1 MTRLDF
7 RILGP
12 LEVRTPTGEPLDLGA
27 RKQRAVLALL
37 LVDPGRVVS
46 LDRIVHGLWAG
57 EAPSSATGTLQAYVS
72 QLRRVLEPDRP
83 PRTPPA
89 VLVTRDPGYALAVAP
104 SQVDAVR
111 FAAAVEAAR
120 ADLRAGAYDL
130 AERSLTAALGEWR
143 GAPFADF
150 ADEEF
155 AVAPAAQ
162 LTELRDSAVE
172 ELIEVQLATGRPAG
186 AAASAQGLLERHPF
200 RERAWGQLMIAL
212 YRAGRQADALAAYRR
227 AREVLDDELG
237 LPPGP
242 HLQALEAAILR
253 QDPDLDP
260 VGGSYVP
267 ALALHD
273 PAHRDRTTHG
283 VPDISEKSGT
293 SGDGGRGDE
302 AAGGAA
308 QRVAAGAGPL
318 AGGQAERTAARGEAF
333 AGGPS
338 ATHRESLAGRPS
350 ATHRAAPAGGP
361 SANHRA
367 ALTGGPSA
375 ARGATF
381 VGEAAGVEPLVGR
394 AAEEQHVADRIAQAG
409 AGRGGVLLVV
419 GEAGVGKSLLAEWAA
434 ATAERHGLATAWSRC
449 VEAGATPAFWPW
461 AQVLRALPDTPE
473 RRHLRDVLAGRG
485 DSEWRREDPD
495 AGLFHLHEA
504 VAETLREAA
513 GERPLLVVVDDLHVA
528 DASSLQLLA
537 HLAPALHRLPILLL
551 ATLRPEAGDADPALR
566 EALALLAN
574 ERGAERLRL
583 GSFTAADIAD
593 YLGGRPGADVV
604 EALLERTGGN
614 PFYLKELLRLLASE
628 HPGGW
633 GSAQAVVDT
642 GVPESVRDVISRR
655 VSRLPDDT
663 QVLLHAAAVIGR
675 DVSLLVLEA
684 STDRPN
690 EAVLE
695 ALEPAVAAG
704 LLTEVPGTW
713 DYRFSHA
720 IVRDTVYGGLSRLQ
734 RARLHKQVGEAL
746 ERAEDPALLPL
757 LVHHFTMAAPLGV
770 ADRAVRHARRAAEL
784 AMAQLAY
791 DEAARYLET
800 ALGATRP
807 GASRDRGRLL
817 VQLGVARRAAG
828 DVAGTR
834 AVLDEALT
842 VATQLG
848 DDELAMDAATLFGGV
863 TLWTWRPYL
872 GVDERMIGILRAQL
886 GRLDPADDRRRAVL
900 LGTLAVELYYSPDR
914 PEGEE
919 HAARAVALARGS
931 GDPDLL
937 VRTLNNYWVA
947 AWVPQREAPRR
958 AVVDELLA
966 IDSLTPTVEV
976 TALVHRMMSR
986 TIAGDLAGFDA
997 DLARCVR
1004 LAEEIRTPVLGAQ
1017 VRYARA
1023 GRAINAGDWATAERL
1038 VGEAFALQE
1047 HTSLWGTQWIRL
1059 AMLHTSRRFEG
1070 RPGDLRDELVRW
1082 ADEPLLELLRP
1093 TAVLAACESGDED
1106 LARELVGRWGTARD
1120 HLWCWSF
1127 IAFQWGLVAAR
1138 LGTPDP
1144 RELYDEILPFA
1155 DQWSSVGSGCATW
1168 GTLHFVL
1175 AELAARLGDPAALE
1189 HATAALAEHTR
1200 VGIAHLVAA
1209 SRAQVA
1215 RMTA

>member
-12 LEVRTPTGEPLDLGA
+12 LEVRTPAGEPLDLGA

-46 LDRIVHGLWAG
+46 VDRIVHGLWAG

-104 SQVDAVR
+104 SQVDALR

-120 ADLRAGAYDL
+120 GSLRDGDYDL
-130 AERSLTAALGEWR
+130 AERSLTATLGEWR
-143 GAPFADF
+143 GEPFADF

-155 AVAPAAQ
+155 TVAVAAQ

-172 ELIEVQLATGRPAG
+172 DLIEVQLATGRLSD
-186 AAASAQGLLERHPF
+186 AAAAAQGLLERHPF

-212 YRAGRQADALAAYRR
+212 YRDGRQADALAAYRR
-227 AREVLDDELG
+227 ARELLDSELG

-242 HLQALEAAILR
+242 DLQALEAAILR
-253 QDPDLDP
+253 QELDLGRAP
-260 VGGSYVP
+260 V
-267 ALALHD
+267 
-273 PAHRDRTTHG
+273 
-283 VPDISEKSGT
+283 
-293 SGDGGRGDE
+293 
-302 AAGGAA
+302 
-308 QRVAAGAGPL
+308 AGAT
-318 AGGQAERTAARGEAF
+318 EVVT
-333 AGGPS
+333 
-338 ATHRESLAGRPS
+338 
-350 ATHRAAPAGGP
+350 
-361 SANHRA
+361 
-367 ALTGGPSA
+367 
-375 ARGATF
+375 
-381 VGEAAGVEPLVGR
+381 LVGR
-394 AAEEQHVADRIAQAG
+394 AAEEQRIAERISQVG
-409 AGRGGVLLVV
+409 SGRGGVLLVV

-434 ATAERHGLATAWSRC
+434 ATAERHGLGTAWSRC

-461 AQVLRALPDTPE
+461 AQVLRALPDTAE

-485 DSEWRREDPD
+485 ESEWRREDPD

-513 GERPLLVVVDDLHVA
+513 RERPLLVVVDDLHVA

-537 HLAPALHRLPILLL
+537 HLAPTLHRLPILLL

-583 GSFTAADIAD
+583 GSFTAVDIAD
-593 YLGGRPGADVV
+593 YLGGRPGDGVV
-604 EALLERTGGN
+604 AALLERTGGN

-655 VSRLPDDT
+655 VSRLPDAT

-684 STDRPN
+684 STGRPN

-746 ERAEDPALLPL
+746 ERVEDPALLHL

-807 GASRDRGRLL
+807 GASEDRGRLL

-828 DVAGTR
+828 DLVGTR

-872 GVDERMIGILRAQL
+872 SVDERMIGILRAQL

-919 HAARAVALARGS
+919 HATRAVALARGS

-937 VRTLNNYWVA
+937 IRTLNNYWVA
-947 AWVPQREAPRR
+947 AWVPQREARRR

-966 IDSLTPTVEV
+966 MDPLAPTVEV
-976 TALVHRMMSR
+976 TARLHRMMSH

-1017 VRYARA
+1017 VKYARA
-1023 GRAINAGDWATAERL
+1023 GRALNAGDWATAERL

-1047 HTSLWGTQWIRL
+1047 HTSLWGTHWIRL
-1059 AMLHTSRRFEG
+1059 AMLHTNRRFQG
-1070 RPGDLRDELVRW
+1070 RPGDLRDELVRR
-1082 ADEPLLELLRP
+1082 ADEPALELLRP
-1093 TAVLAACESGDED
+1093 IAVLAACESGDEH
-1106 LARELVGRWGTARD
+1106 LARELIGRWGTARED
-1120 HLWCWSF
+1120 LWCWGL

-1144 RELYDEILPFA
+1144 QKLYDEILPLA
-1155 DQWSSVGSGCATW
+1155 DQWSTVGSACATW

-1175 AELAARLGDPAALE
+1175 AELAARLGSPMAVE
-1189 HATAALAEHTR
+1189 HAEAALAEHKR
-1200 VGIAHLVAA
+1200 AGIAHLITA
-1209 SRAQVA
+1209 SEAQVA
-1215 RMTA
+1215 RLAA